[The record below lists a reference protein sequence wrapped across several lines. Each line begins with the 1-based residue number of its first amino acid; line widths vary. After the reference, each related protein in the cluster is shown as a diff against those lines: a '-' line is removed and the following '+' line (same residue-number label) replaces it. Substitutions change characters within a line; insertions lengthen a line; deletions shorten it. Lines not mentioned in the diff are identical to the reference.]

1 MQITE
6 VVKIDG
12 QLICY
17 NAQILPQ
24 ISPQFFDLDWH
35 QSCGNVHGSAPGR
48 GHAFFLHAQ
57 GHELVLRP
65 FRRGGLIGKINSDL
79 YMRFGA
85 KYSRAFRE
93 YCLLEWMHNRGLLVP
108 RPVAARYVPSGMC
121 YRADLIT
128 QRIPQARPLA
138 DILLQTP
145 LTLPIW
151 SKIGCVIRQMHAL
164 GVYHSDLNCRNILLD
179 ADMQVWL
186 IDFDKCRRRK
196 GTGWQRCNLSRL
208 RRSLKKE
215 KTKQPALNWS
225 DTGWAALLSGYERD
239 DQ

>member
-1 MQITE
+1 MQTTK
-6 VVKIDG
+6 VAKIAG
-12 QLICY
+12 QVICY

-24 ISPQFFDLDWH
+24 ISQQFFEPSWH
-35 QSCGNVHGSAPGR
+35 RSRGNVSGSAPGR
-48 GHAFFLHAQ
+48 GYAFFLRAQ

-65 FRRGGLIGKINSDL
+65 FQRGGLIGKINSDL
-79 YMRFGA
+79 YMRFRA
-85 KYSRAFRE
+85 EYSRAFRE
-93 YCLLEWMHNRGLLVP
+93 YRLLEWMRNRGLSVP
-108 RPVAARYVPSGMC
+108 RPVAARYVPSGLC

-128 QRIPQARPLA
+128 ERIPQARPLA

-151 SKIGCVIRQMHAL
+151 SKIGGVIHQMHAL
-164 GVYHSDLNCRNILLD
+164 GVYHSDLNCHNILLD

-196 GTGWQRCNLSRL
+196 GTGWQRRNLSRL

-225 DTGWAALLSGYERD
+225 GTDWAALLSGYEKN